1 MQISPSKS
9 PSSEWASILLMF
21 LTAGFLAQGVV
32 VTLKTTTN
40 ASVQIVITTLAAEG
54 NGNNSSSTTSTAT
67 SDHSSPD
74 ENDQVTSSISSS
86 SMSTTT
92 TTTVKL
98 VKHPFLLVVTL
109 FTFSFTVCIMSACIC
124 LQRSSD
130 RGHEEA
136 NLASMSVY
144 KDAQE
149 DLRKYISSIYEM
161 KKPTGQAGATTK
173 ANRQGPSCRS
183 VLEETAVPILE
194 PKSRI
199 SSRKARSKVKSSKSG
214 NV

>member
-9 PSSEWASILLMF
+9 PSSEWASILLML

-54 NGNNSSSTTSTAT
+54 NGNSSSSTTSTAT

-86 SMSTTT
+86 SMPTT

-161 KKPTGQAGATTK
+161 KKPTGQAAATTK

>member
-9 PSSEWASILLMF
+9 PSSEWASILLML

-54 NGNNSSSTTSTAT
+54 NGNSSSSTTSTAT

-74 ENDQVTSSISSS
+74 ENDQVTSSISST
-86 SMSTTT
+86 SMST

-161 KKPTGQAGATTK
+161 KKPTGAGQAGATTK

>member
-1 MQISPSKS
+1 
-9 PSSEWASILLMF
+9 MF

-40 ASVQIVITTLAAEG
+40 ASVQIIITTLAAEG

-86 SMSTTT
+86 SMPTT

-161 KKPTGQAGATTK
+161 KKPTGAGQAGATTK

>member
-1 MQISPSKS
+1 M
-9 PSSEWASILLMF
+9 L

-54 NGNNSSSTTSTAT
+54 NGNSSSSTTSTAT

-74 ENDQVTSSISSS
+74 ENDQ
-86 SMSTTT
+86 
-92 TTTVKL
+92 L

>member
-9 PSSEWASILLMF
+9 PSSEWASILLML

-40 ASVQIVITTLAAEG
+40 ASVQIIITTLAAEG
-54 NGNNSSSTTSTAT
+54 NGNSSSSTTSTAT

-74 ENDQVTSSISSS
+74 ENDQVTSSISST
-86 SMSTTT
+86 SMPTT